1 MMQLKRYERFLDE
14 DFLQG
19 KLHPKLFI
27 TYFDYYNTI
36 LKYWKRILS
45 SSIPLDYQAL
55 IAKILLIYDDREKLS
70 EFYSRF
76 KSFEIFASFS
86 RIIAI
91 QGEYSKIENI
101 IEKENKGEIDTRI
114 FYLFDFYLH
123 VVEYYSVVNNLERAE
138 EYLNKASITLTQ
150 IFEIEEEKKL
160 RKLYEV
166 MYLYT
171 ESLLNYMKHLYIKGI
186 YISEKAV
193 QKILKHDITDVY
205 LHAYL
210 LNMQG
215 NCLLYSGS
223 IIESKVAYAESIKL
237 FNSENIERGK
247 IVAKANYAVV
257 LLKQGFFK
265 EGLKHLFNILIFMEK
280 KKELRNIAM
289 INAEII
295 YAYRLLNNIPESL
308 KFLEKA
314 IKISEKYNIALDYI
328 YPLASETYSIV
339 NKFDKAEMYL
349 EKYSKI
355 FQLNE
360 PKLNAYYTT
369 YITTKGIFEFYKM
382 NYYSSRDY
390 LLKGINYS
398 RELNLF
404 PQALNALLY
413 LIELYLVMFKIE
425 TNKANRQRILEE
437 IELYSQ
443 EIIILLKELNAFYQL
458 VNYMLLLATVFIYT
472 NKLYLAEDLI
482 KRVETICKKHDL
494 NYKEENIKQINQLL
508 KKTKTSS
515 RFEQTPFSMDFSF
528 EIDNLIKQYTTKGLL
543 TSEIRSS
550 SNNFRL
556 FHFLMIIENVPF
568 YSYSYG
574 DIFHSDE
581 LLIVGMINAIKNIS
595 KTLRLKK
602 GELRILEHSEY
613 VMILLGK
620 NEFTIAL
627 FVDRFSYA
635 LKKKTEEIAVL
646 IEKKLLEYPYENILE
661 FEELKEYIDIMIK
674 EIYFN

>member
-1 MMQLKRYERFLDE
+1 M
-14 DFLQG
+14 
-19 KLHPKLFI
+19 HPKLFN
-27 TYFDYYNTI
+27 TYFDFYNTI
-36 LKYWKRILS
+36 LKYWDEILS
-45 SSIPLDYQAL
+45 SSIPSDYQAL

-70 EFYSRF
+70 EFYLKF

-86 RIIAI
+86 RIVAI
-91 QGEYSKIENI
+91 QGDYSKIEEI
-101 IEKENKGEIDTRI
+101 IEKLDKGEINTQLI
-114 FYLFDFYLH
+114 YLFDFFLH
-123 VVEYYSVVNNLERAE
+123 VVEYYSVINKLEQTE
-138 EYLNKASITLTQ
+138 EYLNKALEILDQ
-150 IFEIEEEKKL
+150 ISEFEKDKKL
-160 RKLYEV
+160 CRFYEIK
-166 MYLYT
+166 YLYT
-171 ESLLNYMKHLYIKGI
+171 ETLINYMKHQYIKGI
-186 YISEKAV
+186 YISERAL
-193 QKILKHDITDVY
+193 QKILKHDISDVY

-223 IIESKVAYAESIKL
+223 IIESKVAYAEAIKL
-237 FNSENIERGK
+237 FSSEKIERGK

-314 IKISEKYNIALDYI
+314 IKISEQYNIALDYI
-328 YPLASETYSIV
+328 YPLAAETYSIS
-339 NKFDKAEMYL
+339 NNFDKSRLYL

-355 FQLNE
+355 FKLDE

-390 LLKGINYS
+390 LLKGINYA

-425 TNKANRQRILEE
+425 TNKINKQKILEE

-458 VNYMLLLATVFIYT
+458 VNYMLLLATVYIYT
-472 NKLYLAEDLI
+472 NKLHLSEDLL
-482 KRVETICKKHDL
+482 KRVEIICKKHDL
-494 NYKEENIKQINQLL
+494 NYKEENIRQIYQLL
-508 KKTKTSS
+508 KKAKSNTE
-515 RFEQTPFSMDFSF
+515 FEQTPFSMDFSL

-550 SNNFRL
+550 RNNFHL
-556 FHFLMIIENVPF
+556 FHFLLIVENVPF

-595 KTLRLKK
+595 KTLKLKK

-613 VMILLGK
+613 VMLLLGK
-620 NEFTIAL
+620 SEFTIAL

-646 IEKKLLEYPYENILE
+646 IEKKLLEYPHEDILE
-661 FEELKEYIDIMIK
+661 YEEIKEYIDTKIK
-674 EIYFN
+674 EVYFE

>member
-1 MMQLKRYERFLDE
+1 
-14 DFLQG
+14 
-19 KLHPKLFI
+19 
-27 TYFDYYNTI
+27 
-36 LKYWKRILS
+36 
-45 SSIPLDYQAL
+45 
-55 IAKILLIYDDREKLS
+55 
-70 EFYSRF
+70 
-76 KSFEIFASFS
+76 
-86 RIIAI
+86 
-91 QGEYSKIENI
+91 
-101 IEKENKGEIDTRI
+101 
-114 FYLFDFYLH
+114 
-123 VVEYYSVVNNLERAE
+123 
-138 EYLNKASITLTQ
+138 
-150 IFEIEEEKKL
+150 
-160 RKLYEV
+160 
-166 MYLYT
+166 
-171 ESLLNYMKHLYIKGI
+171 
-186 YISEKAV
+186 
-193 QKILKHDITDVY
+193 
-205 LHAYL
+205 
-210 LNMQG
+210 
-215 NCLLYSGS
+215 
-223 IIESKVAYAESIKL
+223 
-237 FNSENIERGK
+237 
-247 IVAKANYAVV
+247 
-257 LLKQGFFK
+257 
-265 EGLKHLFNILIFMEK
+265 MEK

-314 IKISEKYNIALDYI
+314 IKISEQYNIALDYI
-328 YPLASETYSIV
+328 YPLAAETYAIS
-339 NKFDKAEMYL
+339 NNFDKARLYL

-355 FQLNE
+355 FKLNE

-390 LLKGINYS
+390 LLKGINYA

-425 TNKANRQRILEE
+425 TNKINKQKILEE

-458 VNYMLLLATVFIYT
+458 VNYMLLLATVYIYT
-472 NKLYLAEDLI
+472 NKLHLSEDLL
-482 KRVETICKKHDL
+482 KRVEIICKKHDL
-494 NYKEENIKQINQLL
+494 NYKEENIRQIYQLL
-508 KKTKTSS
+508 KKAKSNTE
-515 RFEQTPFSMDFSF
+515 FEQTPFSMDFSL

-550 SNNFRL
+550 RNNFHL
-556 FHFLMIIENVPF
+556 FHFLLIVENVPF

-595 KTLRLKK
+595 KTLKLKK

-613 VMILLGK
+613 VMLLLGK
-620 NEFTIAL
+620 SEFTIAL

-646 IEKKLLEYPYENILE
+646 IEKKLLEYPHEDILE
-661 FEELKEYIDIMIK
+661 YEEIKEYIDTKIK
-674 EIYFN
+674 EVYFE

>member
-1 MMQLKRYERFLDE
+1 MMQIKRYERVLEE

-19 KLHPKLFI
+19 KMHPKLFN
-27 TYFDYYNTI
+27 TYFDFYNTI
-36 LKYWKRILS
+36 LKYWDEILS
-45 SSIPLDYQAL
+45 SSIPSDYQAL

-70 EFYSRF
+70 EFYLKF

-86 RIIAI
+86 RIVAI
-91 QGEYSKIENI
+91 QGDYSKIEEI
-101 IEKENKGEIDTRI
+101 IEKLDKGEINTQLI
-114 FYLFDFYLH
+114 YLFDFFLH
-123 VVEYYSVVNNLERAE
+123 VVEYYSVINKLEQAE
-138 EYLNKASITLTQ
+138 EYLNKALEILDQ
-150 IFEIEEEKKL
+150 ISEFEKDKKL
-160 RKLYEV
+160 CRFYEIK
-166 MYLYT
+166 YLYT
-171 ESLLNYMKHLYIKGI
+171 ETLINYMKHQYIKGI
-186 YISEKAV
+186 YISERAL
-193 QKILKHDITDVY
+193 QKILKHDISDVY

-223 IIESKVAYAESIKL
+223 IIESKVAYAEEIKL
-237 FNSENIERGK
+237 FSSEKIERGK

-314 IKISEKYNIALDYI
+314 IKISEQYNIALDYI
-328 YPLASETYSIV
+328 YPLAAETYSIS
-339 NKFDKAEMYL
+339 NNFDKSRLYL

-355 FQLNE
+355 FKLDE

-390 LLKGINYS
+390 LLKGINYA

-425 TNKANRQRILEE
+425 TNKINKQKILEE

-458 VNYMLLLATVFIYT
+458 VNYMLLLATVYIYT
-472 NKLYLAEDLI
+472 NKLHLSEDLL
-482 KRVETICKKHDL
+482 KRVEIICKKHDL
-494 NYKEENIKQINQLL
+494 NYKEENIRQIYQLL
-508 KKTKTSS
+508 KKAKSNTE
-515 RFEQTPFSMDFSF
+515 FEQTPFSMDFSL

-550 SNNFRL
+550 RNNFHL
-556 FHFLMIIENVPF
+556 FHFLLIVENVPF

-595 KTLRLKK
+595 KTLKLKK

-613 VMILLGK
+613 VMLLLGK
-620 NEFTIAL
+620 SEFTIAL

-646 IEKKLLEYPYENILE
+646 IEKKLLEYPHEDILE
-661 FEELKEYIDIMIK
+661 YEEIKEYIDTKIK
-674 EIYFN
+674 EVYFE